1 VIVHAYAPLALE
13 GARVIVA
20 PRGEQ
25 VRTRWPGAW
34 LNVSADA
41 AEALNAY
48 VLDDDRAVGTW
59 TRSAYM
65 AWILYCGAAS
75 ETALTHLAELAVRE
89 PHALLADALRSID
102 DIVRSD
108 PPGRAPLY
116 DQLATT
122 KEVSP

>member
-1 VIVHAYAPLALE
+1 M
-13 GARVIVA
+13 IVA
-20 PRGEQ
+20 PRGDQ
-25 VRTRWPGAW
+25 IRARWPGAW

-48 VLDDDRAVGTW
+48 VLDDDRTVGTW

-75 ETALTHLAELAVRE
+75 ETALTHLTELADRE
-89 PHALLADALRSID
+89 PNVLLADALRSIE
-102 DIVRSD
+102 DIVRPD

-116 DQLATT
+116 EQLTTT
-122 KEVSP
+122 KEVSA